1 MINLNTLIEF
11 ERITGKA
18 IAQYLQQAL
27 NFFQTDYPLLEAYYA
42 GKLTS
47 VKSDPFASLAALETE
62 TQVFLTAFQTHGVQL
77 TNSQWWYLLEEVENI
92 DSRLKTVRN
101 INRWARSTRSNIA
114 FNNGMAFDYVMP
126 AGQTMERISRD
137 LLKDTWADDDW
148 ADIAISNNIR
158 EEDYT
163 PDGGVNLKLTQS
175 AGAATIKVSSVV
187 DSMEGKRILGKD
199 LHRALQFADND
210 LLTLS
215 EDDTVFQS
223 VEILAALK
231 VNDNPFAPNDGLQT
245 AVIIG
250 GNRASLNF
258 PVISRQMTATFQS
271 DDTLQ
276 DFSIKEI
283 KVVNDTLQINY
294 QVSTRLNE
302 TIEASIII

>member
-1 MINLNTLIEF
+1 MNF
-11 ERITGKA
+11 ERITGKS
-18 IAQYLQQAL
+18 IRDYFQRAL
-27 NFFQTDYPLLEAYYA
+27 SFFQYDYPLLAAYYA
-42 GKLTS
+42 GNLNS
-47 VKSDPFASLAALETE
+47 VKSDPFASLTALESE
-62 TQVFLTAFQTHGVQL
+62 TQIYLTVFQTYGKQF
-77 TNSQWWYLLEEVENI
+77 TNSQWWYLLEQVENI
-92 DSRLKTVRN
+92 DNRLKTVRN
-101 INRWARSTRSNIA
+101 INRWARSTRGIA
-114 FNNGMAFDYVMP
+114 AYDAQMNFDYVMP
-126 AGQTMERISRD
+126 AGQTLERISKD
-137 LLKDTWADDDW
+137 LLKDTLSEDDW
-148 ADIAISNNIR
+148 ADIAIRNNIR

-163 PDGGVNLKLTQS
+163 PDGGVSLKLTVPRS
-175 AGAATIKVSSVV
+175 GGAINVAAVV

-210 LLTLS
+210 LLALS

-231 VNDNPFAPNDGLQT
+231 VNDNPHAPNDGLQT

-258 PVISRQMTATFQS
+258 PVISRQMTATFAS

-276 DFSIKEI
+276 GFTIKEI

-302 TIEASIII
+302 TIDASITI